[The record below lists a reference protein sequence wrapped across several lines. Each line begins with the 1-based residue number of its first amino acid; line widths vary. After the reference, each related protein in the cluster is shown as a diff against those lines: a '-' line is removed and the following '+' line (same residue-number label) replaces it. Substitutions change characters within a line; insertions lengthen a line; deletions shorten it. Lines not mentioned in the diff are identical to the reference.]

1 MAKKKLSQNN
11 SEKSENS
18 EQESS
23 NNISIDNSAN
33 KNRSER
39 KSNKSIKDKYI
50 FSTPFKRIKFN
61 KFLLMAPK
69 KKKITSEYDNLH
81 IRGKNLLNIFNSMC

>member
-1 MAKKKLSQNN
+1 MAKKKMSQNN

-23 NNISIDNSAN
+23 NNISIDNSTN
-33 KNRSER
+33 KNKSER
-39 KSNKSIKDKYI
+39 KSYNSKKDKYI

-61 KFLLMAPK
+61 KYILMAPK
-69 KKKITSEYDNLH
+69 KKKITLDYDSFH
-81 IRGKNLLNIFNSMC
+81 IKGKNLLNIFNSM

>member
-1 MAKKKLSQNN
+1 MAKKKMSQNN
-11 SEKSENS
+11 SEESENS

-23 NNISIDNSAN
+23 NNMSIDNSTN
-33 KNRSER
+33 KKRNER
-39 KSNKSIKDKYI
+39 KSHNSTRDKYI

-69 KKKITSEYDNLH
+69 KKKISLEYDSLH
-81 IRGKNLLNIFNSMC
+81 IKGKNLLNIFNSM